1 MVELRERARGLL
13 SEFKGEAYRYGL
25 GCLGAVGGQAAQVAG
40 RVALIRPH
48 SRGERSDRLTEV
60 VVRALGVAGVE
71 IAGDLVRGARPN
83 TPREDV
89 YRLEGH
95 LLHRQADG
103 VVVIGGGS
111 GIDAAKAATV
121 LATYGGESAEV
132 EDYFGVGK
140 VTAAAERTGVKMPAI
155 VAIETAS
162 ASAAHLTKYSN
173 VTDPGEGQK
182 KLIVDE
188 AIVPARAMF
197 DYAVTTTMSRDFT
210 YDGAIDGLSHILEV
224 YYGAKPEMI
233 DKIESIATVG
243 IELVVT
249 HLERA
254 LAGAAAS
261 AGDEGAREA
270 LGLGTD
276 LGGYAIMTGGTN
288 GAHLTSFSLVD
299 VTTHGRA
306 CGIMN
311 PYYTVFFAPAIERQL
326 RVVGEVLAK
335 AGYMEV
341 AHEHLA
347 GRELGE
353 AVAEG
358 LRELARRFGF
368 PSALSELDGF
378 SPGHIERALAA
389 AKNPQLDMKLKA
401 MPAPLSADTVDDFMG
416 PILAAAA
423 SGDFS
428 LIRNMPA

>member
-1 MVELRERARGLL
+1 MRDLKGRAGELLA
-13 SEFKGEAYRYGL
+13 EFKGDAYRYGV
-25 GCLGAVGGQAAQVAG
+25 GCLEAVGEQAAQVAG
-40 RVALIRPH
+40 RVVLVRPY
-48 SRGERSDRLTEV
+48 SQSERADRLTDAV
-60 VVRALGVAGVE
+60 AGALKSAGVE
-71 IAGDLVRGARPN
+71 IAGEPVRGARPN

-111 GIDAAKAATV
+111 GIDAAKAASV
-121 LATYGGESAEV
+121 LATYGGESAEI

-140 VTAAAERTGVKMPAI
+140 VTAAGERTGVKMPAI
-155 VAIETAS
+155 VAVETAS

-173 VTDPGEGQK
+173 VTDPAAGQK

-210 YDGAIDGLSHILEV
+210 YDGAIDGQSHILEV
-224 YYGAKPEMI
+224 YCGAKAETI
-233 DKIESIATVG
+233 DKIEAIASVG

-254 LAGAAAS
+254 LADP
-261 AGDEGAREA
+261 GDQRAREA

-326 RVVGEVLAK
+326 RVVGDILAR
-335 AGYMEV
+335 AGYMESG
-341 AHEHLA
+341 HERLA

-353 AVAEG
+353 VVADG
-358 LRELARRFGF
+358 LRELAQRFGF
-368 PSALSELDGF
+368 PSTLSELDGF
-378 SPGHIERALAA
+378 TRDHIGRALAA
-389 AKNPQLDMKLKA
+389 AKDPQLDMKLKA
-401 MPAPLSADTVDDFMG
+401 MPVPLSAGTVDDFMG
-416 PILAAAA
+416 PVLEAAAC
-423 SGDFS
+423 GDFS

>member
-1 MVELRERARGLL
+1 MAVLRERAYALL
-13 SEFKGEAYRYGL
+13 AEFKGDAYRYGV
-25 GCLGAVGGQAAQVAG
+25 GCLEAVGAQVAQVAG
-40 RVALIRPH
+40 RVVLIRPY
-48 SRGERSDRLTEV
+48 SQGKRADRLTHV
-60 VVRALGVAGVE
+60 VARALEDAGVE
-71 IAGDLVRGARPN
+71 LAGDPVRGARPN

-95 LLHRQADG
+95 LLHRQADA

-111 GIDAAKAATV
+111 GIDAAKAAAV
-121 LATYGGESAEV
+121 LATYGGESAEI
-132 EDYFGVGK
+132 EDYFGAGK
-140 VTAAAERTGVKMPAI
+140 VTSAGERTGVKMPAI
-155 VAIETAS
+155 VAVETAS

-173 VTDPGEGQK
+173 VTDPAAGQK

-224 YYGAKPEMI
+224 YYGAGAETI
-233 DKIESIATVG
+233 DKIEAIATAG
-243 IELVVT
+243 IELLVT

-254 LAGAAAS
+254 LADPS
-261 AGDEGAREA
+261 DQGAREG

-276 LGGYAIMTGGTN
+276 MGGYAIMTGGTN

-326 RVVGEVLAK
+326 RVVGGILAK
-335 AGYMEV
+335 AGHME
-341 AHEHLA
+341 APHEQLA
-347 GRELGE
+347 GRDLGE
-353 AVAEG
+353 AVGDG

-368 PSALSELDGF
+368 PSTLSELPGLT
-378 SPGHIERALAA
+378 PGHINRALTA
-389 AKNPQLDMKLKA
+389 AKDPQLDMKLKA
-401 MPAPLSADTVDDFMG
+401 MPVPLSADTVDDFMG
-416 PILAAAA
+416 PILDAAAC
-423 SGDFS
+423 GDFS
-428 LIRNMPA
+428 LIRNMPG